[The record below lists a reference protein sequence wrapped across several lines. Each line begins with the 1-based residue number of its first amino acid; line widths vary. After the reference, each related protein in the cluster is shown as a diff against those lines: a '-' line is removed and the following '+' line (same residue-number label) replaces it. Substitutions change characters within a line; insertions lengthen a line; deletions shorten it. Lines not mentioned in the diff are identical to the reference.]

1 MYTQIPILLTIAGTV
16 NGYAW
21 MERIANGGPAAT
33 LDKRAPICP
42 IHLAP
47 QGAAPYSDY
56 YPSKYTGAKNG
67 LPGTGKGGVLVP
79 AAGDTAHAYSPP
91 SPSDIRGPCP
101 GSVIFKYALN
111 MAANHNFISHDGLTN
126 FVELVDFAQNVFN
139 WGWDLATFV
148 ATFGIVMDGD
158 PFTSQLSIGCGGG
171 MQIPNTGL
179 NAHNKF
185 ETDSSMTRNDYFTS
199 PTGDAYS
206 VNATIFGYMNDY
218 CDGDFTLGCMG
229 PYMGSRYN
237 NSKETNPNF
246 FFGPLGLFAFGTAT
260 LPQESFAS
268 YGNAGTPSVDTI
280 QYFWAVNRSASGSS
294 TWIANPGH
302 ETIPP
307 NWCNRPTA
315 LSFAEIFGETSQLY
329 AEAGYPAF
337 GGNVG
342 KTDAFVGL
350 TFEAGGIENGI
361 LKDPSAEGIACLF
374 QQVLMDTVPQSLSI
388 VLTQDPIASA
398 FAKTNL
404 AGIFKSFGC
413 PAL

>member
-1 MYTQIPILLTIAGTV
+1 MMYTLLPLLLAMVSDV

-21 MERIANGGPAAT
+21 MEKLAHGEPATTLEKRAAT
-33 LDKRAPICP
+33 CP
-42 IHLAP
+42 VHLSP
-47 QGAAPYSDY
+47 QGAAPYSEY
-56 YPSKYTGAKNG
+56 YPSKYTGARNG

-79 AAGDTAHAYSPP
+79 AANDTAHAYSPP
-91 SPSDIRGPCP
+91 SSSDIRGPCP
-101 GSVIFKYALN
+101 GLN

-158 PFTSQLSIGCGGG
+158 PLTSQLSIGCDGG
-171 MQIPNTGL
+171 MQVPNTGL

-185 ETDSSMTRNDYFTS
+185 ETDSSMTRNDFYTS
-199 PTGDAYS
+199 PTGDSYS

-218 CDGDFTLGCMG
+218 CNGDFTLGCMG
-229 PYMGSRYN
+229 PYMGARYN
-237 NSKETNPNF
+237 DSKQTNPNF

-280 QYFWAVNRSASGSS
+280 KYFWAVNRSSSDSSGW
-294 TWIANPGH
+294 TANPGH

-307 NWCNRPTA
+307 NWYNRPTA
-315 LSFAEIFGETSQLY
+315 LSFAEIFAETSQLY

-342 KTDAFVGL
+342 KTDSFVGL
-350 TFEAGGIENGI
+350 TFEAGGIKNGI
-361 LKDPSAEGIACLF
+361 LEDPSAEGIACLF
-374 QQVLMDTVPQSLSI
+374 QQVLVDAVPQSLST
-388 VLTQDPIASA
+388 VLTQNPVASL
-398 FAKTNL
+398 FAKTKL